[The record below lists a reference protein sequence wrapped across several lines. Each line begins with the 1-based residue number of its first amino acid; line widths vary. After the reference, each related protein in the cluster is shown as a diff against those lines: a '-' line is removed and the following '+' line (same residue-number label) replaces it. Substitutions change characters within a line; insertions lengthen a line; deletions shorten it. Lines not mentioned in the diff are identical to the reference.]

1 MDMLQQP
8 APLSL
13 AGLVWRNKGKML
25 LAFVLVVAGG
35 LVYLATADRE
45 YQSEAKMFIRPG
57 RESVTGDPIVTNGQ
71 AVTMADA
78 RENEINGIAE
88 MLQSRALLEKV
99 VDKLTPEGVL
109 EKEPGSPSMGDYL
122 APLDKVNLNP
132 AKVYSLRD
140 KAIRRM
146 TKSLRIYTSKKSSI
160 VTLSYEA
167 RDPALATKAL
177 ENLLRIAQDEHARV
191 NKIRGSQPFYEA
203 QKQKLKDQVTDLEE
217 RLRKLKNE
225 SGLSSFEKQRELHLI
240 HIATLEGELAKAQYG
255 LKAAEEE
262 AAHRTQMLAGIKP
275 LIETSQITD
284 QPVDPKSDMRKKL
297 YDLQLK
303 ETELSSKLNDNS
315 PLLMQVRS
323 QLAAAKKV
331 VDAEEKQTQMTTA
344 SNPAFGSM
352 QLALQDRNAQVV
364 ALQATVADLSTK
376 IAAGKARL
384 ESLND
389 KEVEIARLQRELD
402 LASVNYKKYAE
413 NTELARINDEVEA
426 AKISSINMLQPPS
439 FSETPVS
446 PDLKI
451 GIPAVLFAG
460 MLASVGIALLAERRR
475 LSRVISHVSMPPEE
489 DDEGEPAPATRP
501 RRAEA
506 VPSQPR

>member
-1 MDMLQQP
+1 MDILQQTV
-8 APLSL
+8 PLSL
-13 AGLVWRNKGKML
+13 SGLIVRNKGKML

-35 LVYLATADRE
+35 LAYLATSERE
-45 YQSEAKMFIRPG
+45 YLSEAKMFIRPG

-99 VDKLTPEGVL
+99 VDQITPEGIL
-109 EKEPGSPSMGDYL
+109 EKEPGSKSMGDYL
-122 APLDKVNLNP
+122 SPLDRVNLNP

-146 TKSLRIYTSKKSSI
+146 TKSLKVYSSKKSNI

-167 RDPALATKAL
+167 RDPALTTKVL
-177 ENLLRIAQDEHARV
+177 ECLLRIAQDEHARV

-240 HIATLEGELAKAQYG
+240 HVATLEGELAKAQYG
-255 LKAAEEE
+255 LKAAEDE
-262 AAHRTQMLAGIKP
+262 AAHRQKMLAGIKP

-303 ETELSSKLNDNS
+303 ETELSSKLKDNS

-323 QLAAAKKV
+323 QLTAAKQV
-331 VDAEEKQTQMTTA
+331 VDAEDKLTQMTTA
-344 SNPAFGSM
+344 SNPAFSSM

-364 ALQATVADLSTK
+364 SLQATVADLSTK
-376 IAAGKARL
+376 IATGKARL

-413 NTELARINDEVEA
+413 NTELSRINDEVEA

-439 FSETPVS
+439 FSETPVF

-451 GIPAVLFAG
+451 GIPAVFFAG
-460 MLASVGIALLAERRR
+460 LLASVGVALLAERRR
-475 LSRVISHVSMPPEE
+475 QPPVSRRESLPEE
-489 DDEGEPAPATRP
+489 ENGEVEPAPASRP
-501 RRAEA
+501 RRTEA
-506 VPSQPR
+506 VPTQPR

>member
-1 MDMLQQP
+1 
-8 APLSL
+8 
-13 AGLVWRNKGKML
+13 ML
-25 LAFVLVVAGG
+25 LAFVLVIAGG
-35 LVYLATADRE
+35 LAYLSVAERE

-99 VDKLTPEGVL
+99 VEQLTPEGIL
-109 EKEPGSPSMGDYL
+109 EKEPGSKSLGDYL
-122 APLDKVNLNP
+122 APLDRVNLNP
-132 AKVYSLRD
+132 AKVYSLHD

-146 TKSLRIYTSKKSSI
+146 TKSLKIYTSKKSSI

-167 RDPALATKAL
+167 LDPELATKVL
-177 ENLLRIAQDEHARV
+177 ESLLRIAQDEHARV
-191 NKIRGSQPFYEA
+191 NKIRGSQPFYET
-203 QKQKLKDQVTDLEE
+203 QKQKLKEQVTELEE
-217 RLRKLKNE
+217 QLRKLKNE

-240 HIATLEGELAKAQYG
+240 HVATLEGELAKAQYG

-262 AAHRTQMLAGIKP
+262 AAHRRQMLAGIQP

-284 QPVDPKSDMRKKL
+284 QPVDPKADMRKKL
-297 YDLQLK
+297 YDLELK
-303 ETELSSKLNDNS
+303 ETELASKLNDNS

-331 VDAEEKQTQMTTA
+331 VDAEDKQTQLTNA
-344 SNPAFGSM
+344 SNPAYSSM
-352 QLALQDRNAQVV
+352 QLALQDRSAQVV
-364 ALQATVADLSTK
+364 SLQATVTDLSTK
-376 IAAGKARL
+376 IAEGKARL

-402 LASVNYKKYAE
+402 LAGVNYKKYAE

-439 FSETPVS
+439 FSRTPVS
-446 PDLKI
+446 PDLKV

-460 MLASVGIALLAERRR
+460 LLASVGIALLAERRR
-475 LSRVISHVSMPPEE
+475 QPVVIRREMISEE
-489 DDEGEPAPATRP
+489 EGDESEPAPAPRP
-501 RRAEA
+501 RREA
-506 VPSQPR
+506 MPTQPR